1 MVQPST
7 LPHAQDTEPQDLA
20 RQAQR
25 HKAWAQCQTLAQE
38 PRILDCFAHALEHGG
53 VVGERPA
60 VKLLYLVVTSRLL
73 DRPVSCAIKGPSSGG
88 KSYLVQQV
96 LYFFP
101 PRAYFALSAMSER
114 ALAYSQESLVHRVLV
129 IYEAAGLRSD
139 FTSYLLRSL
148 LSEGQVRYET
158 VEKAP
163 EGFRARLI
171 EREGPTGLLVTT
183 TALGLHPENETR
195 LLSLTVTDT
204 PEQTRR
210 VLHATASQYNGRKS
224 QEDINNLVSW
234 HALQDWLET
243 GEQQVSIPYASQV
256 ADLIPPVAVR
266 LRRDFKAV
274 LTLVRTHA
282 LLHQATRERDA
293 QGYIVATL
301 DDYAVVRDLVAPYVS
316 EGVEVTVSPTLR
328 ETVETVR
335 SLLAE
340 PALLE
345 VQTRDVARALH
356 LDKSAAS
363 RRVNAAIEK
372 GYLVNLET
380 RRGQPSNLTLGDPLP
395 EDQEILP
402 TVEALASRGAG
413 VSGCDEPCNTQPI
426 EETGLTP
433 IGCTG
438 AAVREGMDTPSPLHE
453 PEVVAVE

>member
-1 MVQPST
+1 VQPST
-7 LPHAQDTEPQDLA
+7 LPHAQDAAPQDLA

-25 HKAWAQCQTLAQE
+25 HKAWAQCQTLAQQ
-38 PRILDCFAHALEHGG
+38 PRILDCFAHTLEHRG
-53 VVGERPA
+53 VVGEVQA

-73 DRPVSCAIKGPSSGG
+73 ERPVSCVVKGPSSGG

-114 ALAYSQESLVHRVLV
+114 ALAYSQEPLVHRVLV

-210 VLHATASQYNGRKS
+210 VLHATASQYNGGKG
-224 QEDINNLVSW
+224 QEGMDNLASW

-243 GEQQVSIPYASQV
+243 GEQQVSIPYAPQV

-274 LTLVRTHA
+274 LALIHTHA
-282 LLHQATRERDA
+282 LLHQASRERDA
-293 QGYIVATL
+293 QGRIVATL
-301 DDYAVVRDLVAPYVS
+301 DDYAVVRDLVTPFVS

-335 SLLAE
+335 SLLTE

-372 GYLVNLET
+372 GYLVNLEP

-402 TVEALASRGAG
+402 PVEALASRCAG
-413 VSGCDEPCNTQPI
+413 VSGCDEHCNAQPI
-426 EETGLTP
+426 EETALTP
-433 IGCTG
+433 VGCTG
-438 AAVREGMDTPSPLHE
+438 APAREDIDIPSLLHE